1 MAVDLNTLTP
11 QQMCAGL
18 MRGNAAEFKLGYR
31 WDSAVLATQEYLQ
44 VSNHD
49 DQADLHSFARG
60 FADGMAVALERA
72 NPGKAFLSAIND
84 TLAARYGLC
93 RLVNGW
99 AMFGRK
105 EVR

>member
-1 MAVDLNTLTP
+1 MDTNRKGNKMTTTINGERVTRRIGASFGYWQTASGAWYVWND
-11 QQMCAGL
+11 Q
-18 MRGNAAEFKLGYR
+18 RGWTEIN
-31 WDSAVLATQEYLQ
+31 
-44 VSNHD
+44 
-49 DQADLHSFARG
+49 QAK
-60 FADGMAVALERA
+60 
-72 NPGKAFLSAIND
+72 PGKAFLSAIND